1 MTPMRVPILDLNLNR
16 PTRSSL
22 AWYGGI
28 GAMAGVGLVEWP
40 LAAIIV
46 VGHLVSENSK
56 SPAVSGAADGAES
69 AAG

>member
-1 MTPMRVPILDLNLNR
+1 MRIPIIDLNLNP

-46 VGHLVSENSK
+46 AGHLVSENSK
-56 SPAVSGAADGAES
+56 SPAVSGAAQGAQS
-69 AAG
+69 AG